1 MALTH
6 CECCSKLLKDCK
18 CKTSPADFIEAQPD
32 DVIKSIIKTIK
43 KWGKK

>member
-6 CECCSKLLKDCK
+6 CEVCGKLLKDCT

-32 DVIKSIIKTIK
+32 EVITNVIKIIK
-43 KWGKK
+43 KWSKK